1 MVWVCDPMH
10 GNTFTAEGGQK
21 TRRFDDIIGE
31 LRGFFLAHRDGRHLA
46 RAACTWS

>member
-1 MVWVCDPMH
+1 MH

-31 LRGFFLAHRDGRHLA
+31 LQAFFRIHRDGRA
-46 RAACTWS
+46 PGRAASTSS

>member
-1 MVWVCDPMH
+1 MEAEGHPVVWVCDPMH

-31 LRGFFLAHRDGRHLA
+31 LQSFFRHPP
-46 RAACTWS
+46 